1 MKEIITIDQEKCIG
15 CGACTKSC
23 PVPDALITRKLD
35 DGSLKTTADPDKCI
49 ICGKCLG
56 VCGRNAID
64 YADDT
69 QEFTSLLGKKKL
81 LVIVDPS
88 IRCIYPMQWK
98 GILDKLKK
106 SNCEI
111 YDGGFGADIA
121 MWATI
126 SSIESGRYDKLISN
140 ICPVAQN
147 YIEMYKPSLIK
158 YLSPVQS
165 PESCCAVYIRTVLE
179 KEEPIVVLTPCI
191 ARKADFDKTGIINYT
206 VTFKKLMAHF
216 ASKNSYIERS
226 ITNDEYNYDG
236 PKGQAGSLIFH
247 SGGMRK
253 NMLSRMPE
261 LTVAV
266 SDGTE
271 NIIRE
276 LDSIDSHSS
285 GNNYTGVLEA
295 MSCSRGCPLGAGAA
309 GKSAAFETASG
320 LINLYEELKT
330 ANKGKGVI
338 GVADEKRYK
347 KFDNDLDIEDY
358 LKVYRQ
364 GRISTIP
371 SDNDINAAFDSME
384 LKTDEER
391 SCNCGACGY
400 KTCRDMAVAVCR
412 GVNVPESCAV
422 FRSKT
427 MSPAASAD
435 DTEARKK
442 LREKLDRISEMMA
455 SVTGSSDRII
465 ENAGNAANQ
474 TEKIHK
480 FLESVVNYCKSVE
493 TMGSKEISQ
502 MTGILENT
510 LDAFSVLNKHIDLTD
525 FDSKAISDSVRSINA
540 MMPDLSDVPD
550 KK

>member
-23 PVPDALITRKLD
+23 PVPDALVTRKLD
-35 DGSLKTTADPDKCI
+35 DGSLKTTADPEKCI

-56 VCGRNAID
+56 ACGRNAID
-64 YADDT
+64 YTDDT
-69 QEFTSLLGKKKL
+69 KEFTSLLGKKKL

-106 SNCEI
+106 SSCEI

-126 SSIESGRYDKLISN
+126 SSIESGKYDKLISN

-285 GNNYTGVLEA
+285 GDNYTGVLEA

-338 GVADEKRYK
+338 GAADEKRYK
-347 KFDNDLDIEDY
+347 KFDNDLDIE
-358 LKVYRQ
+358 RPIE
-364 GRISTIP
+364 GIP
-371 SDNDINAAFDSME
+371 SGQDLDDPLDNDTNAAFDSME

-391 SCNCGACGY
+391 SRNCGACGY
-400 KTCRDMAVAVCR
+400 KTCRDMVVAVCR

-435 DTEARKK
+435 DTEAR
-442 LREKLDRISEMMA
+442 ENA
-455 SVTGSSDRII
+455 SGKNLTGSP
-465 ENAGNAANQ
+465 
-474 TEKIHK
+474 K
-480 FLESVVNYCKSVE
+480 
-493 TMGSKEISQ
+493 
-502 MTGILENT
+502 
-510 LDAFSVLNKHIDLTD
+510 
-525 FDSKAISDSVRSINA
+525 
-540 MMPDLSDVPD
+540 
-550 KK
+550 